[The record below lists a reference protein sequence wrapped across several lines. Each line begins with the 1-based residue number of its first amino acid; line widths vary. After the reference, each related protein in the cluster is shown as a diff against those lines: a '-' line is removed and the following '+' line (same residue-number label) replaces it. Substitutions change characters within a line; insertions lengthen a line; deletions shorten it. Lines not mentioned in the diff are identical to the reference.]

1 MQTLYRVKGFIA
13 HSEPDNFENG
23 CSGKGESR
31 HNDDF
36 VIVAATLAEL
46 IALLAAEFGAD
57 KSMAL
62 LDSCDVL
69 GRVDMQ
75 VTQRD
80 PFVVGTIS
88 DDVLAKWH
96 TGFIDLYLTD
106 YSFYVERV
114 QTGFSLVDINDSS
127 EQG

>member
-36 VIVAATLAEL
+36 VLVAATLAEL
-46 IALLAAEFGAD
+46 VEMLASEFCCGID
-57 KSMAL
+57 CVE
-62 LDSCDVL
+62 LDACETL
-69 GRVDMQ
+69 GRIDVQ
-75 VTQRD
+75 VHQRD
-80 PFVVGTIS
+80 AFIVAKIP
-88 DDVLAKWH
+88 DDVLVRWH
-96 TGFIDLYLTD
+96 KGSIDLYLTD

-114 QTGFSLVDINDSS
+114 QTGFSLVNINDSS
-127 EQG
+127 KQG